1 MSQSST
7 SQQRGKSL
15 KPLARLLPLL
25 KPYRGH
31 IAAALVA
38 LIIAAAATLSVP
50 VAVRRVID
58 HGFSG
63 SGAAI
68 INQYF
73 AVMLAVVG
81 ALAAASGIRFYLVTW
96 LGERV
101 VADLR
106 DKVFAHLLD
115 LSPAFYERER
125 TGEVVSRLTADTTQI
140 KSAFSSSASIVL
152 RNLVMLIGAIV
163 MMIVT
168 SLKLS
173 GLVLVAIPLIVLPLI
188 LFGRKVRSLSR
199 DAQDMLADSAA
210 FAQERLSAVT
220 AVQSFVQEKATRESF
235 EAATAKSFHAAARR
249 TFARGFL
256 TTAIIFLSLGS
267 VTMVL
272 WYGAREVI
280 AGTLTP
286 GSLSQFVLFAV
297 LAASSLGEL
306 SQVWGEIQS
315 AAGASERIAELL
327 DEKPEITAPAVPVQL
342 PPARGAVA
350 FDHVDFHYASRKEG
364 PALEDLS
371 FAVEPGETVALV
383 GPSGAGKTTVFA
395 LIQRFYD
402 PQQGRVLIDGV
413 DIRTADPRAV
423 RAHIAVVP
431 QDTVIFSGSVLDNI
445 RFGRPEASQSE
456 LLAAAQAARVDEFV
470 ERLPKAYDT
479 EVGERG
485 VTLSGGQRQRIAIAR
500 AVLRDAPILLLD
512 EATSALDAESEAL
525 IQEAL
530 ERLTRGRTTLVIAHR
545 LATVRN
551 AGRILVLDQGRLVA
565 QGRHGELTK
574 TSPLYSR
581 LAELQFNMKT
591 A

>member
-1 MSQSST
+1 MSQSS
-7 SQQRGKSL
+7 SSRPRGRSL

-25 KPYRGH
+25 SPYRGH
-31 IAAALVA
+31 LAAALIALLVA
-38 LIIAAAATLSVP
+38 AGATLSVP

-63 SGAAI
+63 ADAVI
-68 INQYF
+68 VNQYF
-73 AVMLAVVG
+73 MVMLAVV
-81 ALAAASGIRFYLVTW
+81 ATLAIASGVRFYFVTW
-96 LGERV
+96 LGERI

-106 DKVFAHLLD
+106 DKVFGHLLG
-115 LSPAFYERER
+115 LSPGFYERER

-140 KSAFSSSASIVL
+140 QAAFSFSASVVL
-152 RNLVMLIGAIV
+152 RNLVMLTGAIV
-163 MMIVT
+163 MMMVT

-173 GLVLVAIPLIVLPLI
+173 GLVLIAIPLIVLPLI
-188 LFGRKVRSLSR
+188 LFGRKVRTLSR
-199 DAQDMLADSAA
+199 DAQDTLADSAA

-220 AVQSFVQEKATRESF
+220 AVQSFVQERATLSSF
-235 EAATAKSFHAAARR
+235 KAATGRAFTAAARR
-249 TFARGFL
+249 TSARGFL

-280 AGTLTP
+280 AGTMTP
-286 GSLSQFVLFAV
+286 GALSQFVLFAV

-315 AAGASERIAELL
+315 AAGAAERIAELL
-327 DEKPEITAPAVPVQL
+327 DEKPEITAPASPIVL
-342 PPARGAVA
+342 PPARGEVT
-350 FDHVDFHYASRKEG
+350 FDHVSFSYASRSKG
-364 PALEDLS
+364 PALEDMS
-371 FAVEPGETVALV
+371 FTVTPGETVALV

-402 PQQGRVLIDGV
+402 PQRGRVLLDGV
-413 DIRTADPRAV
+413 DIRLADPQAIRA
-423 RAHIAVVP
+423 RIAVVP
-431 QDTVIFSGSVLDNI
+431 QDTVIFSGTVLDNI
-445 RFGRPEASQSE
+445 RFGRPDAAQSE
-456 LLAAAQAARVDEFV
+456 LLAAAQAARVDEFAN
-470 ERLPKAYDT
+470 RLPQGYDT
-479 EVGERG
+479 QVGERG
-485 VTLSGGQRQRIAIAR
+485 MTLSGGQRQRIAIAR
-500 AVLRDAPILLLD
+500 AILRDAPILLLD

-565 QGRHGELTK
+565 QGHHGELTQS
-574 TSPLYSR
+574 SPLYSR
-581 LAELQFNMKT
+581 LAELQFNVKT